1 MERRHSL
8 VTGANRGL
16 GLALVQQLLQ
26 RGDHVIA
33 TCRQPGK
40 ANALNQLVGEHP
52 GRLHVLP
59 LDVTDSR
66 SHRELARELALVTGG
81 EPIQLL
87 INNAGILH
95 GGERFG
101 GVDEKDLDASFQTNA
116 RGPLLLTQTLAGQIG
131 DGGCVANISSELGSI
146 TLREAFRTPSYAIGK
161 AAQNMV
167 TVLLA
172 SALRSRQIKVLALH
186 PGWVRTDM
194 GGEQAALSPAQSAA
208 GLLQVIAQRGLD
220 DSGGFFD
227 WQNQPLPW

>member
-33 TCRQPGK
+33 TCRHPGK

-59 LDVTDSR
+59 LDVTDTR
-66 SHRELARELALVTGG
+66 SHRELARELALVSDGG
-81 EPIQLL
+81 PLHLL
-87 INNAGILH
+87 INNAGVLR

-101 GVDEKDLDASFQTNA
+101 SVDEKDLDASFQTNA
-116 RGPLLLTQTLAGQIG
+116 RGPLLLTQTLAARIG

-146 TLREAFRTPSYAIGK
+146 ALRDEFRTPSYAIGK
-161 AAQNMV
+161 AAQNMA

-172 SALRSRQIKVLALH
+172 SALRSRRIKVLALH

-194 GGEQAALSPAQSAA
+194 GGEQAALTPAQSAS
-208 GLLQVIAQRGLD
+208 GLLQVISQRGLD